1 MILRYASYACRHIRA
16 LFMIVLLFYCLNII
30 LGLCF
35 NVNAI
40 PTASNINTNSKV
52 NNNSSNGN
60 NNNNIN
66 SNIKVGYN
74 NKNNDMNNNS
84 NNSGAAK
91 RSLHE
96 RSNLPGP
103 NDKSTSEWTELLQTA
118 PPGCTENNNCRHMTG
133 ECDDNF
139 KSQVIRESFI
149 TSKSDSGRNNVRITI
164 HYSLPN
170 TDLQIELYDKVEGH
184 KVPFV
189 YPRDGTIIACVPS
202 GHLYQLSL
210 KSPKAASYDG
220 SLVNQAQSK
229 YPAKYQANYNYLNF
243 NSNIYGNGNG
253 IGTNDEID
261 GFRNNDVKSIAY
273 SIWMEEDNE
282 IYTNDNSI
290 VIDNHKSCEIDS
302 DSGKF
307 INLDSIRWSTYTD
320 TT

>member
-52 NNNSSNGN
+52 NNNR
-60 NNNNIN
+60 
-66 SNIKVGYN
+66 
-74 NKNNDMNNNS
+74 NNNS

-103 NDKSTSEWTELLQTA
+103 NDKSSSEWTELLQTA

-149 TSKSDSGRNNVRITI
+149 TSKSDSGRNN
-164 HYSLPN
+164 
-170 TDLQIELYDKVEGH
+170 
-184 KVPFV
+184 
-189 YPRDGTIIACVPS
+189 
-202 GHLYQLSL
+202 
-210 KSPKAASYDG
+210 
-220 SLVNQAQSK
+220 
-229 YPAKYQANYNYLNF
+229 
-243 NSNIYGNGNG
+243 
-253 IGTNDEID
+253 
-261 GFRNNDVKSIAY
+261 
-273 SIWMEEDNE
+273 
-282 IYTNDNSI
+282 
-290 VIDNHKSCEIDS
+290 
-302 DSGKF
+302 
-307 INLDSIRWSTYTD
+307 
-320 TT
+320 